1 MKVTFN
7 IEYRT
12 HWGENLFLNYS
23 VDGGAVTK
31 EPMTTTDGVI
41 WTAEPDLP
49 DATINYYYVVEEND
63 RVTRRE
69 YPFGD
74 HQFTVDS
81 SKRMDI
87 VIDDNWTDLRIA
99 GTLVPVFSL
108 RSRRSFG
115 VGDFGDLRMMID
127 WAALTGQRLVQ
138 ILPINDTTL
147 THTWTDSYPYSCI
160 SVFAL
165 HPQYIDLSALPA
177 LKDAE
182 ARRRFE
188 DIRMQLNE
196 LSQIDYEEV
205 NRHKMAYLRLLFD
218 QEGKRVLASPEYKA
232 FFAETEQWLVPYAY
246 YCHLRDSVGTA
257 DFSQWLGHETWNEAD
272 RKSLTNPRSKAY
284 KDVAFWYFVQFLLDA
299 QMKAVHDHAKHRGV
313 LLKGDIPIGVSRQ
326 GCDVWMEP
334 RYFHMDGQAGA
345 PPDDFAE
352 DGQNWGFPTY
362 NWDEMIRD
370 NCQWWERR
378 FRNMA
383 RYFDAYRIDH
393 VLGFFRI
400 WEIPM
405 PAKSGL
411 LGQFSP
417 ALALSAGEILRAG
430 LPSSVIDAAPRVID
444 DNPQTAD
451 TLFLR
456 DHRNPELY
464 HPRILAQKTNQF
476 SRLSNWEQQA
486 FNRLYDDYFYRRNN
500 QFWYEQAMKKLPR
513 LVGATDMLCC
523 AEDLG
528 MVPDCVAWVMDEL
541 QILSLELESMPK
553 NPGLRFGR
561 ISQNP
566 YRSVC
571 TISTHDT
578 PTLRMWWDENQERTQ
593 DYWNNVLHRPGPAPH
608 PMSGDLATDIIR
620 RHLQCPSMICVIS
633 IQDWLAIDESLR
645 LPDANAERVNI
656 PANPRHYWRYRMH
669 VNIEDL
675 SKNSAFTGRIQS
687 LVRGGN
693 RQ

>member
-165 HPQYIDLSALPA
+165 HPQYMDLSALPA

-218 QEGKRVLASPEYKA
+218 QEGKRVLASPEFKA

-284 KDVAFWYFVQFLLDA
+284 KDVVFWYFVQFLLDA
-299 QMKAVHDHAKHRGV
+299 QMKAVHAHAKHRGV

-464 HPRILAQKTNQF
+464 HPRISAQKTNQF

-571 TISTHDT
+571 TISSHDT

>member
-1 MKVTFN
+1 MKVRFN

-12 HWGENLFLNYS
+12 HWGENLYLNYS
-23 VDGGAVTK
+23 AEGHEAVQV
-31 EPMTTTDGVI
+31 PMTTTDGVV
-41 WTAEPDLP
+41 WSAEPELP
-49 DATINYYYVVEEND
+49 DATISYYYHVEENG
-63 RVTRRE
+63 RQTRRE
-69 YPFGD
+69 YPFGS
-74 HQFTVDS
+74 HRFTVDS
-81 SKRMDI
+81 SKRMNIERNDC
-87 VIDDNWTDLRIA
+87 WTDSRIA

-108 RSRRSFG
+108 RSKHSFG
-115 VGDFGDLRMMID
+115 VGDFGDLRLMVD
-127 WAALTGQRLVQ
+127 WVAQTGQRLLQ
-138 ILPINDTTL
+138 ILPINDTTT

-165 HPQYIDLSALPA
+165 HPQYADLSALPK
-177 LKDAE
+177 LKDAA
-182 ARRRFE
+182 ARKRFA
-188 DIRMQLNE
+188 DLQTRLND
-196 LSQIDYEEV
+196 LPQIDYEAV
-205 NRHKMAYLRLLFD
+205 NQAKLEYLHLLFE
-218 QEGKRVLASPEYKA
+218 QEGRQALASDAFKA
-232 FFAETEQWLVPYAY
+232 FFAETQLWLVPYAQ
-246 YCHLRDSVGTA
+246 YCHLRDTHGTA
-257 DFSQWLGHETWNEAD
+257 DFSQWQGHATWNEAD
-272 RKSLTNPRSKAY
+272 RQALSNPRTKAY
-284 KDVAFWYFVQFLLDA
+284 KEVSFWYYVQFVLDS
-299 QMKAVHDHAKHRGV
+299 QMKAAHDHARRKGV
-313 LLKGDIPIGVSRQ
+313 LLKGDIPIGVSRY

-362 NWDEMIRD
+362 NWDEMLRD
-370 NCQWWERR
+370 GCQWWERR

-405 PAKSGL
+405 PFKSGL

-430 LPSSVIDAAPRVID
+430 LPASVLPPVPEAGRPEASEAELA
-444 DNPQTAD
+444 N

-456 DHRNPELY
+456 DHRNAELY
-464 HPRILAQKTNQF
+464 HPRIAAQKTEAY

-486 FNRLYDDYFYRRNN
+486 FNCLYDDYFYRRNN

-528 MVPDCVAWVMDEL
+528 MVPDCVAWVMNQL
-541 QILSLELESMPK
+541 QMLSLELESMPK
-553 NPGLRFGR
+553 APGLRFGR
-561 ISQNP
+561 LDQNP

-571 TISTHDT
+571 TISSHDT
-578 PTLRMWWDENQERTQ
+578 PTLRMWWDENHERTQ
-593 DYWNNVLHRPGPAPH
+593 DYWTNVLHRDGRAPH
-608 PMSGDLATDIIR
+608 PMGGMLAMDIIR

-633 IQDWLAIDESLR
+633 IQDWMAIDEQLR
-645 LPDANAERVNI
+645 LPNAEAERVNV

-669 VNIEDL
+669 VPIEQL
-675 SKNSAFTGRIQS
+675 IKNASFMGRVQS
-687 LVRGGN
+687 LVMLR
-693 RQ
+693 

>member
-205 NRHKMAYLRLLFD
+205 NRHKLAYLRLLFD
-218 QEGKRVLASPEYKA
+218 QEGKRVLASPEFKA

-284 KDVAFWYFVQFLLDA
+284 KDVVFWYFVQFLLDA
-299 QMKAVHDHAKHRGV
+299 QMKAVHAHAKHRGV

-571 TISTHDT
+571 TISSHDT

-687 LVRGGN
+687 LVCGGN

>member
-165 HPQYIDLSALPA
+165 HPQYMDLSALPA

-205 NRHKMAYLRLLFD
+205 NRQKLAYLRLLFD
-218 QEGKRVLASPEYKA
+218 QEGKRVLASPEFKA

-284 KDVAFWYFVQFLLDA
+284 KDVAFWYFVQFLLDT
-299 QMKAVHDHAKHRGV
+299 QMKSVHDHAKHRGV

-528 MVPDCVAWVMDEL
+528 MVPDCVAWVMQEL
-541 QILSLELESMPK
+541 RILSLEIQSMPK
-553 NPGLRFGR
+553 DPHVRFGYLDR
-561 ISQNP
+561 NP
-566 YRSVC
+566 YRSVS
-571 TISTHDT
+571 TISTHDMA
-578 PTLRMWWDENQERTQ
+578 TLRQWWDEDWPRTQ
-593 DYWNNVLHRPGPAPH
+593 DYFNNMLHRQGPAPH
-608 PMSGDLATDIIR
+608 PLPGWLARDIVMQ
-620 RHLQCPSMICVIS
+620 HLQSPSMLCIIS
-633 IQDWLAIDESLR
+633 LQDWLAIDEQLR
-645 LPDANAERVNI
+645 LADADAERINI
-656 PANPRHYWRYRMH
+656 PANPKHYWRYRMH
-669 VNIEDL
+669 LNIEDL
-675 SKNSAFTGRIQS
+675 MANANFTANVRELVARSGRA
-687 LVRGGN
+687 
-693 RQ
+693 

>member
-1 MKVTFN
+1 MKVRFN

-12 HWGENLFLNYS
+12 HWGENLYLNYS
-23 VDGGAVTK
+23 AEGHEAVQVH
-31 EPMTTTDGVI
+31 MTTTDGVV
-41 WTAEPDLP
+41 WSAEPELP
-49 DATINYYYVVEEND
+49 DATISYYYHVEENG
-63 RVTRRE
+63 RQTRRE
-69 YPFGD
+69 YPFGS
-74 HQFTVDS
+74 HRFTVDS
-81 SKRMDI
+81 SKRMNIERNDS
-87 VIDDNWTDLRIA
+87 WTDSRIA

-108 RSRRSFG
+108 RSKHSFG
-115 VGDFGDLRMMID
+115 VGDFGDLRLMVD
-127 WAALTGQRLVQ
+127 WVAQTGQRLLQ
-138 ILPINDTTL
+138 ILPINDTTT

-165 HPQYIDLSALPA
+165 HPQYADLSALPK
-177 LKDAE
+177 LKDAA
-182 ARRRFE
+182 ARKRFA
-188 DIRMQLNE
+188 DLQTRLND
-196 LSQIDYEEV
+196 LPQIDYEAV
-205 NRHKMAYLRLLFD
+205 NQAKLEYLHLLFE
-218 QEGKRVLASPEYKA
+218 QEGRQALASDAFKA
-232 FFAETEQWLVPYAY
+232 FFAETQLWLVPYAQ
-246 YCHLRDSVGTA
+246 YCHLRDIHGTA
-257 DFSQWLGHETWNEAD
+257 DFSQWQGHATWNEAD
-272 RKSLTNPRSKAY
+272 RQALSNPRTKAY
-284 KDVAFWYFVQFLLDA
+284 KEVSFWYYVQFVLDG
-299 QMKAVHDHAKHRGV
+299 QMKAAHDHARRKGV
-313 LLKGDIPIGVSRQ
+313 LLKGDIPIGVSRY

-362 NWDEMIRD
+362 NWDEMLRD
-370 NCQWWERR
+370 GCQWWERR

-405 PAKSGL
+405 PFKSGL

-430 LPSSVIDAAPRVID
+430 LPASVLPPVPDADMPEASEAELA
-444 DNPQTAD
+444 N

-456 DHRNPELY
+456 DHRNAELY
-464 HPRILAQKTNQF
+464 HPRIAAQKTEAY

-486 FNRLYDDYFYRRNN
+486 FNCLYDDYFYRRNN

-528 MVPDCVAWVMDEL
+528 MVPDCVAWVMNQL
-541 QILSLELESMPK
+541 QMLSLELESMPK
-553 NPGLRFGR
+553 APGLRFGR
-561 ISQNP
+561 LDQNP

-571 TISTHDT
+571 TISSHDT
-578 PTLRMWWDENQERTQ
+578 PTLRMWWDENHERTQ
-593 DYWNNVLHRPGPAPH
+593 DYWTNVLHRDGRAPH
-608 PMSGDLATDIIR
+608 PMGGMLAMDIIR

-633 IQDWLAIDESLR
+633 IQDWMAIDEQLR
-645 LPDANAERVNI
+645 LPNAEAERVNV

-669 VNIEDL
+669 VPIEQL
-675 SKNSAFTGRIQS
+675 IKNASFMGRVQS
-687 LVRGGN
+687 LVMLR
-693 RQ
+693 

>member
-218 QEGKRVLASPEYKA
+218 QEGKRVLASPEFKA

-284 KDVAFWYFVQFLLDA
+284 KDVVFWYFVQFLLDA

>member
-205 NRHKMAYLRLLFD
+205 NRHKLAYLRLLFD

-284 KDVAFWYFVQFLLDA
+284 KDVVFWYFVQFLLDT
-299 QMKAVHDHAKHRGV
+299 QMKSVHDHAKHRGV

-571 TISTHDT
+571 TISSHDT

>member
-205 NRHKMAYLRLLFD
+205 NRHKLAYLRLLFD

-284 KDVAFWYFVQFLLDA
+284 KDVVFWYFVQFLLDT
-299 QMKAVHDHAKHRGV
+299 QMKSVHDHAKHRGV

-370 NCQWWERR
+370 NCLWWERR

-571 TISTHDT
+571 TISSHDT

>member
-87 VIDDNWTDLRIA
+87 VIDDSWTDLRIA

-165 HPQYIDLSALPA
+165 HPQYMDLSALPA

-218 QEGKRVLASPEYKA
+218 QEGKRVLASPEFKA

-272 RKSLTNPRSKAY
+272 RKSLTNPRSKVY
-284 KDVAFWYFVQFLLDA
+284 KDVVFWYFVQFLLDA

-464 HPRILAQKTNQF
+464 HPRISAQKTNQF

-571 TISTHDT
+571 TISSHDT

-675 SKNSAFTGRIQS
+675 SKNSTFTGRIQS

>member
-1 MKVTFN
+1 M
-7 IEYRT
+7 
-12 HWGENLFLNYS
+12 
-23 VDGGAVTK
+23 
-31 EPMTTTDGVI
+31 
-41 WTAEPDLP
+41 
-49 DATINYYYVVEEND
+49 
-63 RVTRRE
+63 
-69 YPFGD
+69 
-74 HQFTVDS
+74 
-81 SKRMDI
+81 
-87 VIDDNWTDLRIA
+87 
-99 GTLVPVFSL
+99 